1 MIIIWSNFNII
12 VSQGIGRPEERERY
26 CGKPVGEAVI
36 TCTTFIKFITVH
48 EFGLW
53 YPKIITVG
61 ISKIT
66 DQEFQL
72 WLSSDYYTKDG
83 GRSLALLSWL
93 MIWCCCELWYR
104 SQTQLG
110 SHITVA
116 VV

>member
-1 MIIIWSNFNII
+1 M
-12 VSQGIGRPEERERY
+12 RPEERERY

-93 MIWCCCELWYR
+93 MILRCFKLQCRLPMWLQ
-104 SQTQLG
+104 S
-110 SHITVA
+110 TVA